1 MRPALG
7 LLAICLPLA
16 ALADTKAP
24 PAPKPDPGALSEQAV
39 MLAPIQ
45 VDSLTLTPVVATQTA
60 LANKQPDL
68 IVLDEGMASKAV
80 RITEFDEGDVN
91 NLTFKNTS
99 DKPVFLLAGE
109 VVLGGKQDRIIG
121 KNTVIPAKTTQQVP
135 VYCVEH
141 GRWATQTSEFT
152 TANALAHGR
161 LRAQA
166 SYAGQQDV
174 WNEVASKNAVRK
186 TSNATDTYRTVAKQQ
201 SDGTLAT
208 TQKKVEAAL
217 AKVAPADRARM
228 VGYVV
233 SLNGKVATVDMFS
246 SPKLFAKLET
256 KLVRSYITEA
266 IDIEAA
272 KNIKAPTAAD
282 VKTFMADADKAAEQK
297 SYETKAARTKVN
309 SGARAA
315 KSAVYS
321 FDGEALTG
329 ELANPSAAPAPAV
342 YQNYQAK

>member
-1 MRPALG
+1 MRHALG
-7 LLAICLPLA
+7 LLALCLPLSA
-16 ALADTKAP
+16 IADTPKD
-24 PAPKPDPGALSEQAV
+24 PAALSEQAV
-39 MLAPIQ
+39 LLAPIQ
-45 VDSLTLTPVVATQTA
+45 VDSLTLTPIAATRTA
-60 LANKQPDL
+60 LAAKQPDL
-68 IVLDEGMASKAV
+68 LVLDEGMSSKAV

-99 DKPVFLLAGE
+99 EKPVFLLAGE
-109 VVLGGKQDRIIG
+109 VVIGGKQDRIIG
-121 KNTVIPAKTTQQVP
+121 RNTVIPAKTTQQVP

-141 GRWATQTSEFT
+141 GRWAVQTSEFT

-166 SYAGQQDV
+166 SYASQQDV
-174 WNEVASKNAVRK
+174 WNEVASKNAARK
-186 TSNATDTYRTVAKQQ
+186 ITSSTDTYRTVAKQQ

-208 TQKKVEAAL
+208 VQKKVDAAL
-217 AKVAPADRARM
+217 AKVTPADRARM

-266 IDIEAA
+266 VDLEAA

-297 SYETKAARTKVN
+297 SYETKAARTRIN
-309 SGARAA
+309 SGMKNA
-315 KSAVYS
+315 KSVVYS
-321 FDGEALTG
+321 FDGDALQG
-329 ELANPSAAPAPAV
+329 DLAKPPAAAPPAV